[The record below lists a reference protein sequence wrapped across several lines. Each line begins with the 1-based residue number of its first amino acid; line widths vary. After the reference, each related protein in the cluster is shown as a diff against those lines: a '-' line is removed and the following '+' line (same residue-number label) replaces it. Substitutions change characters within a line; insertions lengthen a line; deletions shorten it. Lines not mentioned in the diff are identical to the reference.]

1 MFEMLDAN
9 RVPLGYMYIQ
19 LCTLFCMLEAQETRT
34 EMLTWCIN
42 VHHTNTYTYTT
53 ILRTSMAYGHSHI
66 RTLRTTCGCAL
77 LAMELVTVMLSLTLT
92 VR

>member
-1 MFEMLDAN
+1 MRMCFEECIQSVRDARC

-53 ILRTSMAYGHSHI
+53 IL
-66 RTLRTTCGCAL
+66 
-77 LAMELVTVMLSLTLT
+77 
-92 VR
+92 